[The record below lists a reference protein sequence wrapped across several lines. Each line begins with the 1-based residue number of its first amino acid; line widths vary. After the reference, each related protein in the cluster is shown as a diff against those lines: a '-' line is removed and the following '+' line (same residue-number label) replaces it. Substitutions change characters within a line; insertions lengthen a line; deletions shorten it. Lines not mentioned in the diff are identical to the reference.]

1 MSSIVETLQQG
12 LDHHRAGRLLGAEKM
27 YRRVLKTHPRHAGAM
42 HLLGFIAYQLGKPED
57 ACQYLQQA
65 IRLDAFQPYFPA
77 DLGEV
82 YRSLNKIPEAI
93 AAYRQALELNPLMSD
108 AQVNLGTLLHT
119 HGDPDA
125 AILCYREALRLKPD
139 DATAYRNL
147 ASALQLQGHL
157 TDAQAAYE
165 RSAQL
170 APDHPETYLHWG
182 VCLQELGDT
191 LNAIACYQK
200 ALRLNPEMAEAHYHC
215 ALARLTAGNYSH
227 GWSELEWRLACPQL
241 LRRGY
246 PQPIWNGAHLNG
258 RSILVHGE
266 LTLRDTL
273 QFIRY
278 VPLIAQRGG
287 QIVLDVPEALIPLF
301 EQSGVASVPCLR
313 VSCATASRRRLA
325 TCKRAVDELA
335 QDFRHDLGNGSRRN
349 PLSEGQARVGRRLAR
364 ED

>member
-12 LDHHRAGRLLGAEKM
+12 LDHHRAGRLLEAEKM

-42 HLLGFIAYQLGKPED
+42 HLLGLIAYQVGKPED

-65 IRLDAFQPYFPA
+65 IRLDAFQPCFPA

-93 AAYRQALELNPLMSD
+93 AAYRQALELNPLMAD
-108 AQVNLGTLLHT
+108 AQVDLGTLLHT

-157 TDAQAAYE
+157 TDAQAAYDGPRNWLPIIRKPICIGAYACRNWAI
-165 RSAQL
+165 RSTRS
-170 APDHPETYLHWG
+170 P
-182 VCLQELGDT
+182 V
-191 LNAIACYQK
+191 IK

-215 ALARLTAGNYSH
+215 AGSLTAGNYSH

-241 LRRGY
+241 LRGY
-246 PQPIWNGAHLNG
+246 PQPIW
-258 RSILVHGE
+258 RPI
-266 LTLRDTL
+266 
-273 QFIRY
+273 
-278 VPLIAQRGG
+278 
-287 QIVLDVPEALIPLF
+287 
-301 EQSGVASVPCLR
+301 
-313 VSCATASRRRLA
+313 
-325 TCKRAVDELA
+325 
-335 QDFRHDLGNGSRRN
+335 
-349 PLSEGQARVGRRLAR
+349 
-364 ED
+364 